1 MSHARGVQEHDADSS
16 TSTRSPPPPPDDH
29 VSVPHETP
37 HVPSPYTHRQARLS
51 PPTEPPLRAGQVLE
65 IRFPTF
71 TPRITIRSERELT
84 VEVIAGDNV
93 GFADT
98 VEYQAVAVRDQLV
111 VLSWRE
117 QIGSTIVHVLDFAS
131 GTAYTAITPAT
142 GGFMRLAGRI
152 EVKS

>member
-1 MSHARGVQEHDADSS
+1 MN
-16 TSTRSPPPPPDDH
+16 
-29 VSVPHETP
+29 
-37 HVPSPYTHRQARLS
+37 

-65 IRFPTF
+65 IGFPTF
-71 TPRITIRSERELT
+71 TPRITIHSECELT

-98 VEYQAVAVRDQLV
+98 VEYEAVIVRDQLV

-131 GTAYTAITPAT
+131 GTAYTAITRAA
-142 GGFMRLAGRI
+142 GGFMRLVGQIDVKCAREDRSDRAARGRRRG
-152 EVKS
+152 